1 MTKAQAKAPQKNRLR
16 WFTYVKPY
24 LPWFIIGPLCM
35 IVEVVGEVV
44 MPKLLAYIIDYGV
57 THKMTDPPAWLSWIY
72 GILNQSFEDPDAPLV
87 VALAVG
93 MVLTAVLMMIGG
105 VGGAYFGA
113 KASVNFASD
122 LRADIYRKV
131 QRFSFANIDKFN
143 TGSLVTR
150 LTNDVTQLQNFV
162 NTLLRMA
169 LRAPGMLIGALIMAV
184 ALNHELALVLAF
196 VVPAILVVIVLFIFV
211 GLPRFNAMQEK
222 VDGLNSS
229 VQESVTNV
237 RVVKSF
243 VREDYESHR
252 FAETNANLKR
262 AGRRAMMVMIW
273 ISPLMSFFMNTAV
286 LAVLW
291 FGGNMVLREGMLVGD
306 LTAFVTYITQIL
318 SSLMMVTMLFMQASR
333 AMASGKRIKAVMNE
347 EIDISDE
354 CAASPDRRVERGEIE
369 FRNVT
374 FRYYKHSEGKVLDDV
389 SLKIPAGSTV
399 GVIGSTGSGKTTLVS
414 MIPRLYD
421 ADEGEV
427 LVDGVNVKDYSLY
440 NLREGVGM
448 VLQKNVLFSGTIE
461 DNLRWGDG
469 EADMD
474 ALRAAADSAQ
484 ADGFITSFE
493 KGYQSDLGQG
503 GTNVSGGQKQRL
515 CIARALLKKPKIL
528 ILDDSTSAVDT
539 ATEARI
545 REAFRGELKDT
556 TKIIIAQRIT
566 SVMEADCIIV
576 VNEGRVTGMGT
587 HQELLASNVEYK
599 EIYDSQMEAARQKAE
614 LDELKDG
621 EVKA

>member
-1 MTKAQAKAPQKNRLR
+1 MTKPQAITPQKEQLR
-16 WFTYVKPY
+16 WFKYVKPY

-44 MPKLLAYIIDYGV
+44 MPKLLAYIIDFGV
-57 THKMTDPPAWLSWIY
+57 THKMEDPPAWLTWIY
-72 GILNQSFEDPDAPLV
+72 GLLNKSMEDPDAPLI

-113 KASVNFASD
+113 KASVNFAAD

-169 LRAPGMLIGALIMAV
+169 LRSPGMLIGALIMAIT
-184 ALNHELALVLAF
+184 LNRDLAVVLAF

-243 VREDYESHR
+243 VREDYESRR

-291 FGGNMVLREGMLVGD
+291 FGGNMVLKEGMLVGD

-347 EIDISDE
+347 EIDISDDH
-354 CAASPDRRVERGEIE
+354 AAAPDKQVERGEIE
-369 FRNVT
+369 FRGVT

-389 SLKIPAGSTV
+389 SLKIDAGSTV
-399 GVIGSTGSGKTTLVS
+399 GIIGSTGSGKTTLVS

-421 ADEGEV
+421 ADEGEI

-440 NLREGVGM
+440 HLREGVGM

-474 ALRAAADSAQ
+474 TIRAAADSAQ
-484 ADGFITSFE
+484 ADGFITSFG

-566 SVMEADCIIV
+566 SVMEADSIIV
-576 VNEGRVTGMGT
+576 VNEGRITGMGT
-587 HQELLASNVEYK
+587 HEELLSSNVEYK

-614 LDELKDG
+614 LEELKDG
-621 EVKA
+621 EVNA